1 MTYTWIEHTAEV
13 ELAIEAASAAGVFVE
28 ATTALAELIARD
40 PGGEAARREIS
51 LSAADRAA
59 LLADWLEELVF
70 LADTEGFVPEGVA
83 SLELRGDSVRATVEG
98 RIDRPAPLVKAVTY
112 HRLEFAE
119 DDGGARARLVLDV

>member
-1 MTYTWIEHTAEV
+1 MTYRWIEHTAEV
-13 ELAIEAASAAGVFVE
+13 ELAIEAATAEGVFAE
-28 ATTALAELIARD
+28 ATTAFGELVARQ

-51 LSAADRAA
+51 LPARDRAA

-70 LADTEGFVPEGVA
+70 LADTEGFVPERVA
-83 SLELRGDSVRATVEG
+83 SLELREGGVRGTVEG

-119 DDGGARARLVLDV
+119 DDRGARARLVLDV

>member
-83 SLELRGDSVRATVEG
+83 SLELREDSVRGTVEG
-98 RIDRPAPLVKAVTY
+98 RIGRPAPLVKAVTY